1 MNKLAILLFVLLF
14 SKAGA
19 QTSALAVS
27 DSLYAIGNYSEAIEN
42 LNEIGSK
49 NEMVFLKLAQ
59 NYRAKGNFK
68 RALENYKKVLK
79 KAPKRMITAVNYG
92 NLLFKTGQ
100 LNAADSLFSDLV
112 KKYPKNANFQ
122 YQLGAVKL
130 ERQDST
136 YLKSFYKAIYL
147 DETHQKALREI
158 AEYQLRR
165 RFFPAAKK
173 YALQGL
179 DTNPNNV
186 ALLSILA
193 QTHFK
198 RKDFKKAIP
207 VFEKLVELG
216 KGNAFVHSSLG
227 MAYYRLENYKNS
239 KIHFQKALELE
250 NGNSTTHFM
259 LGLTFKNLGDYEEAK
274 KHLKTSITIKNPSL
288 DIEFFNLGLLF
299 KAQEKHKK
307 ALHFY
312 EKALEENPDHERAL
326 YERAIAADNYFAD
339 LKTRMNYYRAYLNKY
354 ENSGNERLILLA
366 KNRVQDIKEELH
378 QKDK

>member
-1 MNKLAILLFVLLF
+1 MNRPLIVLFVLLF
-14 SKAGA
+14 AKAEA
-19 QTSALAVS
+19 QTSASAVS

-42 LNEIGSK
+42 LNKIGSK
-49 NEMVFLKLAQ
+49 DELVYLKLAQ
-59 NYRAKGNFK
+59 NYRAKGNYK
-68 RALENYKKVLK
+68 EALEHYKKVLTET
-79 KAPKRMITAVNYG
+79 PNRVITTVNYG

-130 ERQDST
+130 ARKDST

-165 RFFPAAKK
+165 GYFPAAKK
-173 YALQGL
+173 YAKQGL
-179 DTNPNNV
+179 KTNPTNV
-186 ALLSILA
+186 SLLSILA
-193 QTHFK
+193 QAHFHHK
-198 RKDFKKAIP
+198 NYKKAT
-207 VFEKLVELG
+207 VLFTKLVELG
-216 KGNAFVHSSLG
+216 QGNAFVHSSLG
-227 MAYYRLENYKNS
+227 MAYYRLEDYKNA

-259 LGLTFKNLGDYEEAK
+259 LGLTFKNLRNYEEAK
-274 KHLKTSITIKNPSL
+274 KHLETSIVIKNPSL
-288 DIEFFNLGLLF
+288 GMEFFNLGLVY

-307 ALHFY
+307 ALHYY

-339 LKTRMNYYRAYLNKY
+339 LKTRMNYYRAYLNQY
-354 ENSGNERLILLA
+354 ESSGNERLILLA
-366 KNRVQDIKEELH
+366 KNRIQDIREELH
-378 QKDK
+378 QKEK